1 MNKFSVHPYQSHE
14 EWLSLRRKFI
24 GGSDIAAIC
33 GLHPYKTPLQV
44 WLEKKGRSIEWTSE
58 KAELGHKLEPIIR
71 EMYEQKE
78 GHRVFTFNE
87 IYSVGIAGA
96 SLDGIISNVMPGQY
110 FNTSDPAGDRLQ
122 QTWDGVFEAKHP
134 GWRQA
139 PRWDNN
145 QAPEEY
151 RCQVVWYMG
160 ILGLEWADI
169 AALIGG
175 DDWQTRRIEFDA
187 ELFGLM
193 MQRAE
198 QWWRDYI
205 IGDKEP
211 DAEAQDSEVL
221 SQLHRPDPAL
231 TVDLAPE
238 DSYTVLTY
246 CTLDEQIKKLA
257 AEKEKCESLLKQK
270 MMGYSQ
276 GFVDGYRI
284 DWKEQTQQRLDTKRL
299 KAERPDIYKEYVKET
314 TSKPFNVRRKI

>member
-1 MNKFSVHPYQSHE
+1 MKNQFNIHPYNSHE
-14 EWLSLRRKFI
+14 EWLQLRRKFI

-71 EMYEQKE
+71 EMYERKE
-78 GHRVFTFNE
+78 NRKVILPSV
-87 IYSVGIAGA
+87 IYSSGIAGA
-96 SLDGIISNVMPGQY
+96 STDGIILLDDVSHLD
-110 FNTSDPAGDRLQ
+110 THLDDPYL
-122 QTWDGVFEAKHP
+122 TWDGVFEAKHP

-139 PRWDNN
+139 PRWENN

-151 RCQVVWYMG
+151 RCQVTWYMG

-175 DDWQTRRIEFDA
+175 DDWQTRRIEFDP

-205 IGDKEP
+205 VADKEP
-211 DAEAQDSEVL
+211 PAESQDSEVL
-221 SQLHRPDPAL
+221 TQLHRPDPTL

-246 CTLDEQIKKLA
+246 CTLDEQIKKLQD
-257 AEKEKCESLLKQK
+257 EKEKCEALLKQK

-284 DWKEQTQQRLDTKRL
+284 DWKENTQQRLDTKRL

>member
-1 MNKFSVHPYQSHE
+1 MNKFLVHPYNSHD
-14 EWLSLRRKFI
+14 EWLQLRRQFI
-24 GGSDIAAIC
+24 GGSDIAALC
-33 GLHPYKTPLQV
+33 GLNPWKTPLQV

-71 EMYEQKE
+71 EMYEKKE
-78 GHRVFTFNE
+78 GKTILLPKE
-87 IYSVGIAGA
+87 LYSSGVAGA
-96 SLDGIISNVMPGQY
+96 SLDGIILRPGDA
-110 FNTSDPAGDRLQ
+110 FNLKDLY
-122 QTWDGVFEAKHP
+122 DGVFEAKHP

-139 PRWDNN
+139 YRWDNN
-145 QAPEEY
+145 QTPEEY

-175 DDWQTRRIEFDA
+175 DDWQTRRIDFDA

-193 MQRAE
+193 FQRAE

-205 IGDKEP
+205 VGNKEP
-211 DAEAQDSEVL
+211 DAEAQDNEVL
-221 SQLHRPDPAL
+221 TQLHRPDPAL

-246 CTLDEQIKKLA
+246 CTLDDQIKKLEE
-257 AEKEKCESLLKQK
+257 EKEKCAAILKQK
-270 MMGYSQ
+270 MIGYSQ

-284 DWKEQTQQRLDTKRL
+284 DWKENTQQRLDTKRL
-299 KAERPDIYKEYVKET
+299 KAERPDIYKEFVKET
-314 TSKPFNVRRKI
+314 ISKPFNVRRK

>member
-1 MNKFSVHPYQSHE
+1 MNKFNVHPYNSHD
-14 EWLSLRRKFI
+14 EWLALRRQFI

-33 GLHPYKTPLQV
+33 GLNPWKTPLQV
-44 WLEKKGRSIEWTSE
+44 WLEKKGRSVEWTSE

-78 GHRVFTFNE
+78 GRKIILPSV
-87 IYSVGIAGA
+87 IYSSGIAGA
-96 SLDGIISNVMPGQY
+96 STDGIILL
-110 FNTSDPAGDRLQ
+110 SDVSHLDTHIDDPCK
-122 QTWDGVFEAKHP
+122 TWDGVFEAKHP

-139 PRWDNN
+139 YRWENN
-145 QAPEEY
+145 QTPEEY

-175 DDWQTRRIEFDA
+175 DDWQTRRIDFDA

-193 MQRAE
+193 RQRAE

-205 IGDKEP
+205 QGNTEP
-211 DAEAQDSEVL
+211 PAEAQDNEVL
-221 SQLHRPDPAL
+221 TQLHRPDPAL

-246 CTLDEQIKKLA
+246 CTLDDQIKKLEE
-257 AEKEKCESLLKQK
+257 EKEKCAAILKQK
-270 MMGYSQ
+270 MIGYSQ

-284 DWKEQTQQRLDTKRL
+284 DWKENTQQRLDTKRL
-299 KAERPDIYKEYVKET
+299 KAERPDIYKEFVKET
-314 TSKPFNVRRKI
+314 ISKPFNVRRK